1 MKRFMA
7 VLLIFLMALGWGGFG
22 ANAFA
27 QTIKLGTLAPE
38 GSPWHTVLRDMAE
51 AWKEVS
57 NGQIRVRI
65 YPGGV
70 AGDDA
75 DMVRKMRIGQ
85 LQAAALTG
93 EGLGTILKELAVFQ
107 TPMLLRT
114 DEELDYVRE
123 NLNARFE
130 LEMEA
135 KGFKVLYWSEVGWV
149 YLFAN
154 QKVVTP
160 DDLKPLKIWVWGGDA
175 AWVDALKDAGYKPVP
190 LPATEIHSGLQSGLI
205 DAFSTTPVAAL
216 SFQWFGQAKH
226 MLAMKW
232 APLTAAVVVSKRTWD
247 RIPDEL
253 KPKIY
258 AAAQKAG
265 DDAKVKIRQLED
277 EAIEAMKDYGL
288 EVHDVTP
295 EIATMWR
302 QEIQAA
308 HPRLLGSSIPEGIY
322 NEVVVLLEAYRAG
335 AGGQ

>member
-1 MKRFMA
+1 MKRLTA
-7 VLLIFLMALGWGGFG
+7 ALLVFLMILGLSATG
-22 ANAFA
+22 FA

-51 AWKEVS
+51 AWKDVS
-57 NGQIRVRI
+57 DGDINVRI
-65 YPGGV
+65 YAGGV

-93 EGLGTILKELAVFQ
+93 EGLGNILEDLSVFQ
-107 TPMLLRT
+107 TPMLLRS

-130 LEMEA
+130 AEMEE

-160 DDLKPLKIWVWGGDA
+160 EDLKPLDIWVWGGDA
-175 AWVDALKDAGYKPVP
+175 AWIDALKDAGYNPVP

-205 DAFSTTPVAAL
+205 DAFATTPVAAL

-247 RIPDEL
+247 RIPDDL
-253 KPKIY
+253 KPKIQ

-265 DDAKVKIRQLED
+265 DEAKVQIRQLEA
-277 EAIEAMKDYGL
+277 EAVEAMQTYGL
-288 EVHDVTP
+288 EVHDVSA
-295 EIATMWR
+295 EVAAMW
-302 QEIQAA
+302 QTELQNA
-308 HPRLLGSSIPEGIY
+308 HPRLLGSSIPEEIY
-322 NEVVVLLEAYRAG
+322 TEVVELLETYRAG
-335 AGGQ
+335 PGGR